1 MNIFAEITQAYMK
14 VLITG
19 TSQGIGKALA
29 ELYLDKGHEVVG
41 LDRQASSISDEH
53 YTHII
58 CDVLSR

>member
-29 ELYLDKGHEVVG
+29 ELYLGKGHEVVG
-41 LDRQASSISDEH
+41 LDRQASSIAFYRWFVVNEP
-53 YTHII
+53 IKQ
-58 CDVLSR
+58 

>member
-1 MNIFAEITQAYMK
+1 MK

-41 LDRQASSISDEH
+41 LDRQASSIADAH
-53 YTHII
+53 YTLII